1 MTVSLAFD
9 VVISLLLVATIAFAA
24 VLNRKLSALRAAKD
38 DMARL
43 AESFAE
49 ATGKAGR
56 GLGDL
61 REVAESIGTDLQRR
75 IDQARGSSDDLAFL
89 IDKASGAA
97 DRLERGVGDA
107 RKTPAAAGSQAK
119 DPIAGETANDAGKAA
134 AEKTLPPERRAL
146 FKALRAMR

>member
-9 VVISLLLVATIAFAA
+9 VVISLLLVATIVLAA
-24 VLNRKLSALRAAKD
+24 ILNRKLSALRAARD

-49 ATGKAGR
+49 ATGKAER
-56 GLGDL
+56 GLGGL
-61 REVAESIGTDLQRR
+61 REVAEGIGTDLQRR

-97 DRLERGVGDA
+97 DRLEQGVEGA
-107 RKTPAAAGSQAK
+107 RRAPAAVGSQARGPVADK
-119 DPIAGETANDAGKAA
+119 TANDAGKAA
-134 AEKTLPPERRAL
+134 VEKTLPPERRAL